1 MINLNKFN
9 LQAAE
14 VDKQRTTLQSEVNE
28 RMIEFNQLK
37 NQLYQIKVSFEGE
50 ELLKGDEVCIKYEM
64 NDQLIA
70 MSLFVSAG

>member
-1 MINLNKFN
+1 

-14 VDKQRTTLQSEVNE
+14 VEKQRTTLQSEVNE

>member
-1 MINLNKFN
+1 

-14 VDKQRTTLQSEVNE
+14 VEKQRTTLQSEGNE